1 MDTIDAVTTEEMG
14 RKAYS
19 TRVEFE
25 MDGILNTDTFYTME
39 RIMTSRKD
47 GSRSSR
53 IYRKGIHI
61 LSTRG

>member
-1 MDTIDAVTTEEMG
+1 MG

-39 RIMTSRKD
+39 RIMTSLGRTPP
-47 GSRSSR
+47 GLHLWE
-53 IYRKGIHI
+53 GIHI
-61 LSTRG
+61 LSTRGISMLVKYAGKH

>member
-39 RIMTSRKD
+39 RIMTSLGRTPPGLA
-47 GSRSSR
+47 GSVGRDTYL
-53 IYRKGIHI
+53 IN
-61 LSTRG
+61 

>member
-39 RIMTSRKD
+39 RIMTSQE
-47 GSRSSR
+47 GW
-53 IYRKGIHI
+53 
-61 LSTRG
+61 LQV

>member
-25 MDGILNTDTFYTME
+25 MDGILNTVP
-39 RIMTSRKD
+39 S
-47 GSRSSR
+47 
-53 IYRKGIHI
+53 I
-61 LSTRG
+61 LWNV